1 MVPCPGPCLASFV
14 GWTVLVRQAQW
25 LALRGASTASRGQPS
40 NLEAEQGGYQ
50 PKSAKFRLR
59 MLVHQPRDSEASND
73 PYDVPQQAW
82 LGGDRIKTNAGAEG
96 AVFGAL
102 MFLIPFISTAGT

>member
-1 MVPCPGPCLASFV
+1 MRGFRQLVALCLGAVLIALLASV
-14 GWTVLVRQAQW
+14 P
-25 LALRGASTASRGQPS
+25 TAVSS
-40 NLEAEQGGYQ
+40 EGGYQ